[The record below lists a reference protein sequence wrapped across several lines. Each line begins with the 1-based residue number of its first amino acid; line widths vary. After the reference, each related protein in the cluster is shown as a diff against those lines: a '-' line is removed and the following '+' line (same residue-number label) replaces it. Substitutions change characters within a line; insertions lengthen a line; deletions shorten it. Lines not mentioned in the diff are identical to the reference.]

1 MDLSEVQARVD
12 DWIRRHG
19 GYWDKFQILS
29 RLTEELGEVSAALQR
44 SSGLR
49 PGFDPANANVAE
61 ELGDLLFTLAVLAN
75 ACDVQLD
82 QALLEVLRKYDA
94 RDSAAFGGKE

>member
-1 MDLSEVQARVD
+1 MSLRPICILFERESRRPMELAEVQARVD

-49 PGFDPANANVAE
+49 TWARRSVICCSRWPYWPMPAM
-61 ELGDLLFTLAVLAN
+61 
-75 ACDVQLD
+75 
-82 QALLEVLRKYDA
+82 
-94 RDSAAFGGKE
+94 

>member
-1 MDLSEVQARVD
+1 MELAEVQARVD

-49 PGFDPANANVAE
+49 PGVDPATANVGE
-61 ELGDLLFTLAVLAN
+61 EIGDLLFTLAVLAN
-75 ACDVQLD
+75 ACDVKLEDVLLD
-82 QALLEVLRKYDA
+82 ALRKYDA
-94 RDSAAFGGKE
+94 RDSEAFRAKG